1 MKMEKIYL
9 PYVCQRPNILNI
21 QKELTEYK
29 KDQISNKKK
38 MGKRH
43 SLTTQI
49 KISIHFKA
57 FQKKST
63 STIVQQ
69 LQIKIVR
76 SHCLPLR
83 RAKTKLQKPLR

>member
-1 MKMEKIYL
+1 M
-9 PYVCQRPNILNI
+9 YV
-21 QKELTEYK
+21 
-29 KDQISNKKK
+29 KDQIFLIFKKSLQNIKKTKSPIKK

-43 SLTTQI
+43 SLSTQI

-63 STIVQQ
+63 STMVQQ

-83 RAKTKLQKPLR
+83 LAKTKLQKPLR